1 MAPSLLLDTHVLI
14 RWLASPN
21 LLSREQR
28 RVLDQAF
35 RREEQL
41 GISATSLLEFA
52 ILVGDG
58 KLRLSK
64 SLDHVLDE
72 LRTNPWIEVFPITH
86 AIALEAAYL
95 GILRDPADRA
105 IVATARVHGLRLL
118 TSDQRIVS
126 SNLVSVID

>member
-14 RWLASPN
+14 RWFASPN

-28 RVLDQAF
+28 RVLEQAL

-41 GISATSLLEFA
+41 GISGTSLLEFA

-58 KLRLSK
+58 KLRLSR

-86 AIALEAAYL
+86 TIALEAAYL

>member
-1 MAPSLLLDTHVLI
+1 MAPSLLLDTHILI
-14 RWLASPN
+14 RWFASPN

-28 RVLDQAF
+28 RVLDQAL

-64 SLDHVLDE
+64 PLDHVLDE
-72 LRTNPWIEVFPITH
+72 LRTNPCIELLPITH

-95 GILRDPADRA
+95 GVLRDPADRA